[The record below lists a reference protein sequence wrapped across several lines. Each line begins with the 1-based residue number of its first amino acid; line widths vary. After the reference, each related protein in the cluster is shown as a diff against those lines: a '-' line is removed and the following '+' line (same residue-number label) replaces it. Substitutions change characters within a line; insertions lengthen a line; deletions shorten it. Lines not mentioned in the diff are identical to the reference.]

1 MLERIESFF
10 INLDDINLKNREAK
24 KSYLIKLSRKLNSDF
39 LKKEDWLEI
48 IKELEE
54 NFDFLQKFY
63 PRVLKWIKTRIKW
76 FKEEFENREQLF
88 KEQEIIKEKMES
100 IINWEIILDDSNW
113 IKITRNLL
121 EKLKDK
127 WNINIIANRIL
138 DIKELNIIA
147 LNIIAPSW
155 LKITIVLKNDEEFIK
170 SQIKKI
176 FNSIEILWMK
186 IFSNPRDVNNYY
198 EILKE
203 NDITYNNKKL
213 TFTINKS

>member
-1 MLERIESFF
+1 MLEKIKLFF
-10 INLDDINLKNREAK
+10 VGDENLDDTNLKNREAK
-24 KSYLIKLSRKLNSDF
+24 KSYLIKLSRKLNNNF

-63 PRVLKWIKTRIKW
+63 PRALKWIKTRIKW
-76 FKEEFENREQLF
+76 FKEEFENRGQLF

-100 IINWEIILDDSNW
+100 IIKNWEIILDDSNW
-113 IKITRNLL
+113 IEITRDLL

-127 WNINIIANRIL
+127 WNINIITNRIL
-138 DIKELNIIA
+138 SIEELNIIA
-147 LNIIAPSW
+147 LSW
-155 LKITIVLKNDEEFIK
+155 LKITIFLKNDEEFIK

-176 FNSIEILWMK
+176 FNSIEISWMK
-186 IFSNPRDVNNYY
+186 TFYYPRDVNNYY